1 MTPNVVCMLKY
12 YDMNSPRRA
21 FYSSSD
27 KDDYIGYIDKG
38 IKSNK
43 EIDYID
49 YAGDT
54 LKSSGVFNQN
64 GLLTKDEIKELRQRL
79 RQHKGCIWDLVLSF
93 EGEYGIKNCDDMN
106 QAITMLNKVLPKF
119 FKDAGF
125 NYSNITW
132 YAGLHTNT
140 DNRHIHLSF
149 FENEPQIYNR
159 KNKEYRFHRGRL
171 NLSASENM
179 KAGIEAHFMSPVES
193 IKRNRKIL
201 IDDARLSVESLKNN
215 KNMKYVIKALYNNIP
230 YKGSLDYNSLNMLCV
245 RDYVD
250 SVINYVLECGTHNK
264 LYEEIKNECYQRD
277 ITLKEELKNYRIDN
291 PDSYMLLPK
300 IEYDLK
306 ARMGNALIKEI
317 VKARKDN
324 DDKVKEIKHPKA
336 QSNFKAESLIQLLSK
351 TASLIKKCE
360 DEEYRA
366 FLEYENRMRKAEID
380 RLIEEGYIDPDTL
393 KGEVVM

>member
-1 MTPNVVCMLKY
+1 
-12 YDMNSPRRA
+12 
-21 FYSSSD
+21 
-27 KDDYIGYIDKG
+27 
-38 IKSNK
+38 
-43 EIDYID
+43 
-49 YAGDT
+49 
-54 LKSSGVFNQN
+54 
-64 GLLTKDEIKELRQRL
+64 
-79 RQHKGCIWDLVLSF
+79 
-93 EGEYGIKNCDDMN
+93 
-106 QAITMLNKVLPKF
+106 
-119 FKDAGF
+119 
-125 NYSNITW
+125 
-132 YAGLHTNT
+132 
-140 DNRHIHLSF
+140 
-149 FENEPQIYNR
+149 
-159 KNKEYRFHRGRL
+159 
-171 NLSASENM
+171 
-179 KAGIEAHFMSPVES
+179 
-193 IKRNRKIL
+193 
-201 IDDARLSVESLKNN
+201 
-215 KNMKYVIKALYNNIP
+215 MKYVIKALYNNIP

-324 DDKVKEIKHPKA
+324 DDKVKEIKQPKA

-393 KGEVVM
+393 KSEVVM